1 MMNLLKIRDLCKKE
15 SISIRSLA
23 QHIGM
28 SEQNFH
34 RCIKINKIEA
44 GALFTI
50 AQFFN
55 VPIGYFFNENI
66 DTDTVRGIKSTDDE
80 LKKEI
85 ELLTELINEK
95 ERTIQILMNK
105 K

>member
-34 RCIKINKIEA
+34 RCIKTNKIEA
-44 GALFTI
+44 SILFTI

-55 VPIGYFFNENI
+55 VPISYFFHE
-66 DTDTVRGIKSTDDE
+66 DTDTSTLKNTKSTNHE
-80 LKKEI
+80 PKKEI
-85 ELLTELINEK
+85 ELLKELINEK